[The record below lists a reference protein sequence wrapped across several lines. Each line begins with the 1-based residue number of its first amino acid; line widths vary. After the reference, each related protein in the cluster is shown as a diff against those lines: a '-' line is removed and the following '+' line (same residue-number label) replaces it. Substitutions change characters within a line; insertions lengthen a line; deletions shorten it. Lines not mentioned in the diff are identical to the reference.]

1 MFHSLPGQVTMRLNP
16 TQELQRHWRG
26 GWLRWLALIPA
37 VAAIIATAA
46 HAAAEAPGKTGY
58 TLELWCMSDREDDR
72 VACWHY
78 LTGVGDGL
86 TAARAFG
93 KSTLCFDTTRPVPPE
108 QLRGAFL
115 DWAAKHPEFRD
126 RPAAND
132 AVAALLA
139 AFPCPR

>member
-1 MFHSLPGQVTMRLNP
+1 M
-16 TQELQRHWRG
+16 
-26 GWLRWLALIPA
+26 RWLALIAAMTA
-37 VAAIIATAA
+37 VFAAPTAA
-46 HAAAEAPGKTGY
+46 QPGPSSKTGY
-58 TLELWCMSDREDDR
+58 TLELWCMSDRQEDR

-93 KSTLCFDTTRPVPPE
+93 GSTLCIDTTRPVAPE
-108 QLRGAFL
+108 QLRRAFV
-115 DWAAKHPEFRD
+115 DWAAQHPEFRG

-139 AFPCPR
+139 AFPCPPSSH